1 MGVDEDTGRKA
12 METHA
17 RYKGKVDIGIK
28 VPIKDLSDFNY
39 IYTPGVAEPS
49 REIASSPESAYEL
62 TNKGNSVA
70 ILTDGSRILGLGNL
84 GPAAAL
90 PVMEGKALLF
100 KYLGGVDAFP
110 LCVQARTTEELADV
124 AKKVAPSFGG
134 INMED
139 VESPKCFE
147 VYDLLIDSLDIPVFH
162 DDRQGTAT
170 VVLAGLINS
179 LKVVGKK
186 LSQVSIVVVGAGA
199 GGLASTR
206 LLLRAGA
213 SGRNVVVCDSRGPL
227 YEGRDHMDK
236 YKNEVA
242 RLTNAERLQGTVE
255 TALRGVDVMICLS
268 RPGPWI
274 PKEWVAKM
282 AGDAIVFALA
292 NPTPEIWPEDAIK
305 GGARVVATGRSDF
318 PNQINNSLAFP
329 SIFRGMLEVRARR
342 VNDEMLIAASKAIA
356 NWVEPRLGAN
366 RIVPTMDETEV
377 FVKAAIAVAN
387 AAMDTG
393 VARIKP
399 PQNELRAGIERKIH
413 LVREKLSILM
423 ERGLI

>member
-1 MGVDEDTGRKA
+1 LGVDEDTGRKA

>member
-1 MGVDEDTGRKA
+1 
-12 METHA
+12 
-17 RYKGKVDIGIK
+17 
-28 VPIKDLSDFNY
+28 
-39 IYTPGVAEPS
+39 
-49 REIASSPESAYEL
+49 
-62 TNKGNSVA
+62 
-70 ILTDGSRILGLGNL
+70 
-84 GPAAAL
+84 
-90 PVMEGKALLF
+90 
-100 KYLGGVDAFP
+100 
-110 LCVQARTTEELADV
+110 
-124 AKKVAPSFGG
+124 
-134 INMED
+134 
-139 VESPKCFE
+139 
-147 VYDLLIDSLDIPVFH
+147 
-162 DDRQGTAT
+162 
-170 VVLAGLINS
+170 
-179 LKVVGKK
+179 
-186 LSQVSIVVVGAGA
+186 
-199 GGLASTR
+199 
-206 LLLRAGA
+206 
-213 SGRNVVVCDSRGPL
+213 
-227 YEGRDHMDK
+227 MDK